1 MYNAERICN
10 SIPGNKYI
18 FNCAHRKFVIL
29 EAENKNEETED
40 LKERIRN
47 KLKELTERKNVPF
60 ELSVSIGSACSENGE
75 SLRDLILKADE
86 AMYIAKKKF
95 HKR

>member
-1 MYNAERICN
+1 MLNEYAILYLEIIIF
-10 SIPGNKYI
+10 SIVLI
-18 FNCAHRKFVIL
+18 RKFVIL

-47 KLKELTERKNVPF
+47 KLKELTERKSVPF
-60 ELSVSIGSACSENGE
+60 ELTVSIGSACSENGE
-75 SLRDLILKADE
+75 SLRDLILKTDE
-86 AMYIAKKKF
+86 AMYIEKKKF

>member
-1 MYNAERICN
+1 MLNEYAILYLEINIF
-10 SIPGNKYI
+10 SIVLI
-18 FNCAHRKFVIL
+18 RKFVIL
-29 EAENKNEETED
+29 EAENKNEEAED

-86 AMYIAKKKF
+86 AMYIEKKKF